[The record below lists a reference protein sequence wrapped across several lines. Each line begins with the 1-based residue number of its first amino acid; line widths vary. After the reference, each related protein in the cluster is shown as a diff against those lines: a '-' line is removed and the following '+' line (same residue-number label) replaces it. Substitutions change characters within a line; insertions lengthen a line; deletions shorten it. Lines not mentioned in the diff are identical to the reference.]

1 MSHWITS
8 REFKESCSCRL
19 TFFLVNTSRPG
30 KRSNRFAILRSHQYH
45 FPLYYFK
52 ITEVSLIFVPHST
65 QGLWY
70 LRIRTR
76 RESCLIYWKFQI
88 RYFLWSSI
96 FVPYTKLRNLG
107 DDQHVVG
114 FYTNC
119 NTIVFVCIMWCEHVG
134 TVTLKVKLVEK
145 SCNALKKYIWFLCNF
160 CGFFSIRPQRFL
172 T

>member
-1 MSHWITS
+1 MSVNLLSCQYISARQAFKPFRYSTLSPMSHPTIL
-8 REFKESCSCRL
+8 FQ
-19 TFFLVNTSRPG
+19 NH
-30 KRSNRFAILRSHQYH
+30 RSLAYLCY
-45 FPLYYFK
+45 
-52 ITEVSLIFVPHST
+52 ST

-107 DDQHVVG
+107 DDQHVVV

-119 NTIVFVCIMWCEHVG
+119 NIIVFVCIMWCEHVG